1 MARPHA
7 LRTCTA
13 VLALAAALVAEEKV
27 ARAEPSLDLT
37 WTAPP
42 GCPDRAWMMSAVLHL
57 VTGSPPQALLVTG
70 AVHEEDGQ
78 WVVDLELSGAASGT
92 RTLRAS
98 SCKSVSRG
106 AALIVA
112 LALDPQAAALASEEL
127 ARSEAPAPPP
137 PSPAPPPPPP
147 EAPPAPARVESPG
160 IRPIVFAG
168 PTATRAL
175 LPGVAPGMAVGGGIV
190 WRSVRVDLAGELV
203 PRSHTSLARVPAV
216 GADLSLAALA
226 LRACVGHAFPWLAAH
241 GCTALRGARIAGQ
254 GTGLAESYRQ
264 TAHVL
269 TLEPGVLLRV
279 PGTTR
284 AAVELEAAP
293 VLPLTRPDFVILSSG
308 PSEPLFRVS
317 SAGIRVAGAA
327 SFRF

>member
-127 ARSEAPAPPP
+127 ARSEAPAAPP

-175 LPGVAPGMAVGGGIV
+175 LP
-190 WRSVRVDLAGELV
+190 DLAGELV

>member
-1 MARPHA
+1 MARHHA

-13 VLALAAALVAEEKV
+13 VLALAAALVAEEKD
-27 ARAEPSLDLT
+27 AGAEPSLDLT

-57 VTGSPPQALLVTG
+57 VTASPPQTLLVSG
-70 AVHEEDGQ
+70 AVREEDGQ

-92 RTLRAS
+92 RTLRAAT
-98 SCKSVSRG
+98 CKSVSRG

-127 ARSEAPAPPP
+127 ARSEPPAP

-147 EAPPAPARVESPG
+147 EAPPATAPAESPG

-168 PTATRAL
+168 ATATRAL
-175 LPGVAPGMAVGGGIV
+175 LPGVTPGVAVGGGIV

-203 PRSHTSLARVPAV
+203 PRSHASLARVPAV

-226 LRACVGHAFPWLAAH
+226 LRACVGHALPWFAAH
-241 GCTALRGARIAGQ
+241 GCTAFRGARIAGE
-254 GTGLAESYRQ
+254 GTGLAESYRR

-269 TLEPGVLLRV
+269 TLEPGVLLRI

-284 AAVELEAAP
+284 AAVELEVAP